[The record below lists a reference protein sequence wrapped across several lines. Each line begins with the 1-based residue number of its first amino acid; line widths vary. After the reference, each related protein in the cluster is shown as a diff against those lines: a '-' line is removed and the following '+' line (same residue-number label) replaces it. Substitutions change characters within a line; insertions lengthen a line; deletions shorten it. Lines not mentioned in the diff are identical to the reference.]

1 MEQRRDFRCGGE
13 LQPATECFSTDCGI
27 EEGRR
32 VSQKWGSL
40 LSPFCSPR
48 AASSCHISLGVSQWD
63 KTTEPWG
70 QKPVSFY
77 VGHHAPATVSGLA
90 TCLWPSPASTS
101 RKELHTE
108 EAGTWGMSPLLLWLG
123 LLLCV
128 SGKEKQ
134 VRKPA
139 DRVPT
144 RGMEFAEGR

>member
-1 MEQRRDFRCGGE
+1 M
-13 LQPATECFSTDCGI
+13 
-27 EEGRR
+27 
-32 VSQKWGSL
+32 V
-40 LSPFCSPR
+40 
-48 AASSCHISLGVSQWD
+48 
-63 KTTEPWG
+63 
-70 QKPVSFY
+70 
-77 VGHHAPATVSGLA
+77 
-90 TCLWPSPASTS
+90 TCLWPSAVSTP